1 MSATPESDTKEIEIS
16 SYRVTDKYFGK
27 PYIDRDEWRDKP
39 VRHRNIHGGFEGTA
53 TRFTFY
59 FPTREHYKGRM
70 FQPLEGAHAGHEDAF
85 AGAMGEMLGGL
96 EMMSHRLGGYMV
108 ESNSGHI
115 GDDIDPRGGN
125 DPTLYGYRASVEAA
139 RFSKHVAAQVYGT
152 APSHS
157 YVWGGSGGGRRSPLC
172 LEYGADVYAGA
183 LPFMGGGNVE
193 KHGTKSRVRSEAPI
207 CFGSMFNVQRLLSRN
222 DTLKRVIDAVQPG
235 GSGNP
240 FDGLASHEREELAN
254 LYRLGYP
261 RGDEFMI
268 AHPMGQMWLWTS
280 IAELLLEEDLDY
292 FEAFWARP
300 GYVGHDSPEHVQQ
313 DLIDVRKPV
322 SRVLTARVL
331 LGDQAFSG
339 AEYAAI
345 RTMAG
350 LMAATSNRYDLP
362 IAIEVKGVGAGYRQ
376 GAGVRIASGQAAG
389 RQLYTLEVCGDLFFC
404 DGRREANLLRFTG
417 VAAGD
422 EVHIDNRPFLAF
434 CYAYRHHIS
443 ADPMFDFLRVN
454 GEPLY
459 PQHGLPLQSPLM
471 GVPYSGQ
478 YEGKLLWVHHTHDSS
493 LWPTQGVIY
502 GQAVLDAQGPQAT
515 AQKFCMRWTENAEHI
530 SPAYLASSPARATST
545 WLIDYMPIIEQ
556 SLVDLCDWA
565 EKGIKPLGTKFS
577 FADGKVSLPPT
588 ARERGGIQP
597 VVAVRANGSSR
608 ADVRAGAPVTL
619 EVEAETPPHAGSI
632 IGVEW
637 SVDGSGRFEAEPG
650 IDGKSTMVKLAK
662 THRYDKPG
670 VYFATARVSSHVAG
684 DVQAQHRRLVNV
696 ASARIVVTEG
706 DRK

>member
-1 MSATPESDTKEIEIS
+1 MMSAPQESTAKKIETS
-16 SYRVTDKYFGK
+16 SYSVTDKYFGK
-27 PYIDRDEWRDKP
+27 PYIDRDEWRDRP

-59 FPTREHYKGRM
+59 FPTAEHYKGRM

-96 EMMSHRLGGYMV
+96 EMMGHRLGGYMV

-115 GDDIDPRGGN
+115 GDDTDPRAGD

-139 RFSKHVAAQVYGT
+139 RFSKHVAAQVYG
-152 APSHS
+152 AGPKYA

-193 KHGTKSRVRSEAPI
+193 DHGTKSRVRSEAPI
-207 CFGSMFNVQRLLSRN
+207 CFGSMFNVQRLLSRHGKL
-222 DTLKRVIDAVQPG
+222 DGVIDAMQPG

-240 FDGLASHEREELAN
+240 FNGLTAHEREELAN

-280 IAELLLEEDLDY
+280 IAELLLEEDPDY
-292 FEAFWARP
+292 FRAFWTRP
-300 GYVGHDSPEHVQQ
+300 GYIGHDSPEHVKH
-313 DLIDVRKPV
+313 DLIDVSSTV
-322 SRVLTARVL
+322 SRVVTAQDLLTNP
-331 LGDQAFSG
+331 D
-339 AEYAAI
+339 YAAPQYAAV

-376 GAGVRIASGQAAG
+376 GAGVRMVGGKAAG
-389 RQLYTLEVCGDLFFC
+389 RQLYALEVCGDLYFC
-404 DGRREANLLRFTG
+404 DGRREANLKRFAD
-417 VAAGD
+417 VVAGD
-422 EVHIDNRPFLAF
+422 EVHIDNRAFLAF

-478 YEGKLLWVHHTHDSS
+478 YEGKLMWVHHTHDSS

-502 GQAVLDAQGPQAT
+502 GQAVRKAQG
-515 AQKFCMRWTENAEHI
+515 AQRAAQRFCMRWTENAEHI
-530 SPAYLASSPARATST
+530 SPAFMASSPSRATST

-556 SLVDLCDWA
+556 SLVDLCNWV
-565 EKGIKPLGTKFS
+565 ENGIAPIGTRFT
-577 FADGKVSLPPT
+577 FADGKVTLPPT
-588 ARERGGIQP
+588 AQERGGIQP
-597 VVAVRANGSSR
+597 VVSVRANGGSR
-608 ADVRAGAPVTL
+608 AAVRAGTPVTL
-619 EVEAETPPHAGSI
+619 DVEGEAPPHAGTI

-637 SVDGSGRFEAEPG
+637 SLHGDGQFAAESG
-650 IDGKSTMVKLAK
+650 IDGKSAAVKLTK
-662 THRYDKPG
+662 THKYDKPG
-670 VYFATARVSSHVAG
+670 VYFATARVTSHVEG
-684 DVQAQHRRLVNV
+684 DLRAQHRRLVNV
-696 ASARIVVTEG
+696 ASARVVVT
-706 DRK
+706 